1 MKFTILQISSQ
12 YICLTPAETV
22 KAKYTGEKRKRSLFA
37 QPGSQTVFGPSLIF
51 ALPQELKDDP
61 LHDGSRFAEFVL
73 SCGRQ
78 AGFSMEDII
87 LCPDRQNIVTKEYQ
101 HAAAKEK
108 FVHSF
113 AVLETESVISD
124 DVADYSI
131 ISCEYGSEHGKTT
144 NSNEL
149 NAALF
154 AMPLSLIEALKKAFE
169 EQHMRIYRIIPPGAA
184 ILRGARRIVNSINLV
199 AAILSLDACDMR
211 ITVVKNG
218 AILYSQSF
226 DSPVGDFAQ
235 VVAKIRGISLTD
247 AVQAVNE
254 EGILE
259 IMENLQSP
267 QAVRSLQ
274 TILDYATGDILRN
287 LRMVLGSQRLELDKI
302 YLADHFAGLPN
313 LPKYLRELGFSME
326 IDSVDTSYTP
336 ENIPIITDVAV
347 ENGYRSS
354 SYYMLSGLVAL
365 ANAGQCDFL
374 NGIHSAKRRS
384 SNIGKYATIALGATV
399 SAVMLAVG
407 GLYGFSYLQQAID
420 YSKLSDPQYAEVR
433 EWIAKDQ
440 ELSTRIAN
448 VESDKAA
455 LPQAPAAVRE
465 IVSQLYTQITDEVF
479 FVNSYSINNDENL
492 ITLNF
497 YVDDFDAYVKLKAE
511 VERNAY
517 FTIAIPFSYTSN
529 PEQGNGSCTVTLS
542 VNTQNFRG
550 ESVQSMQGGAGQ

>member
-101 HAAAKEK
+101 HATAKEK

-235 VVAKIRGISLTD
+235 VVAKIRGIRLTD

-365 ANAGQCDFL
+365 ANAGQCDFF

>member
-1 MKFTILQISSQ
+1 MRTRAKARHPRK
-12 YICLTPAETV
+12 TPAAAV
-22 KAKYTGEKRKRSLFA
+22 GRKTGRC
-37 QPGSQTVFGPSLIF
+37 
-51 ALPQELKDDP
+51 
-61 LHDGSRFAEFVL
+61 L
-73 SCGRQ
+73 S
-78 AGFSMEDII
+78 E
-87 LCPDRQNIVTKEYQ
+87 NIK
-101 HAAAKEK
+101 
-108 FVHSF
+108 
-113 AVLETESVISD
+113 
-124 DVADYSI
+124 
-131 ISCEYGSEHGKTT
+131 
-144 NSNEL
+144 
-149 NAALF
+149 
-154 AMPLSLIEALKKAFE
+154 
-169 EQHMRIYRIIPPGAA
+169 
-184 ILRGARRIVNSINLV
+184 
-199 AAILSLDACDMR
+199 
-211 ITVVKNG
+211 
-218 AILYSQSF
+218 SQSF

-235 VVAKIRGISLTD
+235 VVAKIRGIRLTD

-365 ANAGQCDFL
+365 ANAGQCDFF

-542 VNTQNFRG
+542 VNTQNSRG